1 MRLLIHA
8 GAGTLPPEQATPS
21 GAAAARSGL
30 RAALAAG
37 AAVLN
42 SGGAAAD
49 AVVAAVQVLED
60 DPAFNAGRGACLTRA
75 GTVEHDAAWMDG
87 ASGRC
92 GAVASVT
99 RLRSPVA
106 AARLVA
112 DCSGHVLMAGA
123 GAEAWCREAGALMVD
138 PAWFITPAAEAELAR
153 WQADEA
159 GRSGTVGA
167 VALDAHGR
175 LAAATSTGGLAGKR
189 PGRIGDSP
197 LIGCGT
203 YADEHAAISA
213 TGTGEGFI
221 AAVFAHTVA
230 TAIAAGA
237 TPETACSDGLALV
250 TRRLARARG
259 GAIVLAADGRWA
271 IRWTS
276 SDMARGHWSP
286 TSTGI
291 ALRGDEDYSN

>member
-8 GAGTLPPEQATPS
+8 GAGTLPPEQATPL
-21 GAAAARSGL
+21 GAAAARHGL

-37 AAVLN
+37 SAILA
-42 SGGAAAD
+42 SGWSAAD

-75 GTVEHDAAWMDG
+75 GTVELDAAWMDG

-92 GAVASVT
+92 GAVAGIT
-99 RLRSPVA
+99 RLRSPIA

-112 DCSGHVLMAGA
+112 ECSGHVLMAGP
-123 GAEAWCREAGALMVD
+123 GAEDWCLEAGAVAVD
-138 PAWFITPAAEAELAR
+138 PAWFITPSAEAELAR
-153 WQADEA
+153 WRAEEA

-167 VALDAHGR
+167 VALDVHGH

-230 TAIAAGA
+230 TAIAHGA
-237 TPETACSDGLALV
+237 APEQACADGLALV

-286 TSTGI
+286 SDSGL
-291 ALRGDEDYSN
+291 ALRGDEHYAE

>member
-8 GAGTLPPEQATPS
+8 GAGTLPPEQATPA
-21 GAAAARSGL
+21 GAAAARQGL
-30 RAALAAG
+30 RNALAAG
-37 AAVLN
+37 SAVLRA
-42 SGGAAAD
+42 GGPAAD

-75 GTVEHDAAWMDG
+75 GTIEHDAAWMDG

-92 GAVASVT
+92 GAVAGVT

-112 DCSGHVLMAGA
+112 ERSGHVLMAGP
-123 GAEAWCREAGALMVD
+123 GAEAWCVEAGAATVD

-153 WQADEA
+153 WRAEEA

-167 VALDAHGR
+167 VALDAQGR

-203 YADEHAAISA
+203 FADEHAAISA

-230 TAIAAGA
+230 GAIARGLA
-237 TPETACSDGLALV
+237 PEQACTEGLALV

-259 GAIVLAADGRWA
+259 GAIVLATDGRWA
-271 IRWTS
+271 IRWSS

-286 TSTGI
+286 EASGL
-291 ALRGDEDYSN
+291 ALRGDEDYGG